1 MELLNIGRKRKS
13 WAKHFSLVLEL
24 LVWKCK
30 RNSYVEIQR
39 RGSEEISEAVL
50 EGTQVH
56 NIMENVIKCDVKNSI
71 WFLLL
76 NNVV

>member
-1 MELLNIGRKRKS
+1 MELLNKGRKRKL
-13 WAKHFSLVLEL
+13 WAKHFSLVLDL
-24 LVWKCK
+24 LVWKCGK
-30 RNSYVEIQR
+30 NSYVEIQR

-56 NIMENVIKCDVKNSI
+56 NIMKNVIKCDVKNSI

-76 NNVV
+76 YYVV